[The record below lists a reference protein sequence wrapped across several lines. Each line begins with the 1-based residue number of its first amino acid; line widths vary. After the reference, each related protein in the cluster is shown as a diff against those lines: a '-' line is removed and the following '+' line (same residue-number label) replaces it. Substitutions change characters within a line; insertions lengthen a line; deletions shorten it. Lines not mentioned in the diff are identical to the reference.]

1 MDSSYLSH
9 FLPKEI
15 LEHFSVLKI
24 EEKIDISDNALAL
37 YITLLEKNI
46 LPDSYPSTEY
56 ESKGFYPAKQIQD
69 FPIRGKAVYLN
80 VSRRRWRHDV
90 HTDFSFIAKDVK
102 LTQELADFLKST
114 GHDPRRYG

>member
-1 MDSSYLSH
+1 MDSTYLSH

-15 LEHFSVLKI
+15 LEHFTVLKI
-24 EEKIDISDNALAL
+24 EERIDISDNALAL

-46 LPDSYPSTEY
+46 LPDSYPSTDY

-80 VSRRRWRHDV
+80 VSRRRWRHKTEPLPNV

-102 LTQELADFLKST
+102 LTKELADFLKST
-114 GHDPRRYG
+114 G